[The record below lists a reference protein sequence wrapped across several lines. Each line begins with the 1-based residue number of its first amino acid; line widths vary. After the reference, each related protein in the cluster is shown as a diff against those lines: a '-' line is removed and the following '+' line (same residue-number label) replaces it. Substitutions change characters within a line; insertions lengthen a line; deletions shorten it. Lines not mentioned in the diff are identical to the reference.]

1 MINVET
7 PEFFDCCCDH
17 PHYSIEITEEMRNRA
32 KNLQNQGDEVDKT
45 DARSQGRSQEDS
57 FVGKL
62 AEVAVQEFFKQN
74 DVRASFNDG
83 WMYDMDI
90 GDYEA
95 EIKARDY
102 TQTAS
107 RFCDLLVR
115 DREDT
120 NWSPS
125 DVDIVIQVMV
135 NGKES
140 DKAYITGFA
149 YGNYVAECGF
159 FDKAKTHR
167 TREVGHSKLKSIDR
181 LTRS

>member
-1 MINVET
+1 MITKEE
-7 PEFFDCCCDH
+7 PEFFDCRCDE
-17 PHYSIEITEEMRNRA
+17 PHYVIEITDAMRNRA
-32 KNLQNQGDEVDKT
+32 RSLQGKTNEVDKT

-62 AEVAVQEFFKQN
+62 AEVAVQEFFKEN
-74 DVRASFNDG
+74 GVSASFNDG

-90 GDYEA
+90 GGNTA

-102 TQTAS
+102 TQTAA

-120 NWSPS
+120 SWSPS
-125 DVDIVIQVMV
+125 DVDIIVQVMV
-135 NGKES
+135 DGRNS

-149 YGNYVAECGF
+149 YGNYAAECGF

-167 TREVGHSKLKSIDR
+167 TREVWHSKLKSVDR
-181 LTRS
+181 LL